1 MRKYWILFVLLGAIA
16 FSVQAQQGQTDRRT
30 LETRIADIL
39 MQLPANDTP
48 SLNKA
53 IGELAQLGEPA
64 VVNLAA
70 RLNAPGD
77 GNDTP
82 FRFALSGMV
91 KYAGQNK
98 GTPLMQ
104 SLSAGL
110 ARAIQQANNDE
121 VKDFLLQELQYV
133 ACENALASIVPLL
146 TSPRLAD
153 PAVRV
158 AMRLDSEAARTAI
171 AQSLQQ
177 KNEVVLYALVQA
189 LGDQRYDKVGKQLTS
204 IAKSKNPELQRV
216 AFHALAETAYQPAE
230 KILAS
235 AAKKA
240 SYKYEPV
247 DATSAYLRFLDRKA
261 EKGSP
266 AHQSMAALTGNGRIP
281 AATRAAALNLLFVHN
296 PQQGIAQAYSLLE
309 SGDVSLRNAALFHL
323 GNQYNEIIAGT
334 LRNLYYATN
343 NSGLQSDLINL
354 LVRKKDAQASGLVTH
369 ALQSSHEEV
378 SITAIYAVSE
388 LRLVSTIPDII
399 KALQSG
405 SDAIVG
411 AAKEALLILEGE
423 SIADAAALALPA
435 TKGAARAALIDI
447 IGLKMAGRHTGL
459 LLQEIESGEAA
470 VSAAT
475 ALAMVAGPNDSE
487 RIAAMLLKKAG
498 TPLVSPLQSALSAS
512 MAQKQTELRVKEL
525 SGLMKSAGTLDTLYY
540 PILARSGGNEALL
553 LISNLL
559 ENGSTA
565 QRKAAT
571 SALWVWSDASVMP
584 LLLQLTRKSSDPAT
598 ASRALNSFVSN
609 INRSDLPTDQKVL
622 MLRNAMDLAT
632 QPQQKRN
639 IINQT
644 AQHATI
650 PALAFAGRYMD
661 DPDTEQAAVQAVM
674 NMVMANNE
682 LYGPSVLNLVEKA
695 LAINRNGEA
704 DYQKEAMARHLS
716 ALPSE
721 GGFVSMFNGSDL
733 SGWKGLVE
741 NPIKRAQMSSEAL
754 AAAQQVAN
762 ERMNRDWRVEDGI
775 LIFEGEGYDNLC
787 SEKMYA
793 DFELYLDWKME
804 PKGDGGVYLRG
815 SPQVQT
821 WDTSRV
827 QVGAQVGSGG
837 LYNNRTHRSTPLVVA
852 DNPINEW
859 NTFRIVMIGDKVT
872 VYLNGLLVTDNV
884 ILENFWDRNIPI
896 FDKEAIELQAHG
908 TKLEFRDVY
917 VREIPRPEP
926 YRVSDEEAR
935 EGFAPLFNGLDLTGW
950 TGNKV
955 DYFAQSGMLVCQ
967 PSGRGHGNLFTE
979 KEYGDFI
986 MRFEFQLTPGAN
998 NGLGIR
1004 SPLQGDAAYAGME
1017 LQILDNEADIYR
1029 DLADYQYHGSVYGVI
1044 AAKRG
1049 FLKPVGE
1056 WNYQEVRASGS
1067 RLTIV
1072 LNGEVI
1078 LDGDLVEAS
1087 RNGTLDNRP
1096 HPGLLNPS
1104 GHIGFLGHGSPLK
1117 FKNLRIKT
1125 L

>member
-1 MRKYWILFVLLGAIA
+1 MRKYWILFVLLGVIA
-16 FSVQAQQGQTDRRT
+16 FSAQAQQGQTDRRT

-48 SLNKA
+48 SFNKT

-64 VVNLAA
+64 VVNLAS
-70 RLNAPGD
+70 RLSAPGA
-77 GNDTP
+77 GSDTP
-82 FRFALSGMV
+82 FRFAISGMV
-91 KYAGQNK
+91 KYAAQTK
-98 GTPLMQ
+98 GSPLMQ
-104 SLSAGL
+104 SISSGL
-110 ARAIQQANNDE
+110 ASAIQQATNDE

-133 ACENALASIVPLL
+133 ACENALASVIPLIN
-146 TSPRLAD
+146 SPRLAD

-158 AMRLDSEAARTAI
+158 AMRLDSDAARSAI
-171 AQSLQQ
+171 AESLQQ

-189 LGDQRYDKVGKQLTS
+189 LGDQRYDKAGKQLTAL
-204 IAKSKNPELQRV
+204 AKTKNPELRRV
-216 AFHALAETAYQPAE
+216 VYHALAETAYQPAE
-230 KILAS
+230 KLLAS

-240 SYKYEPV
+240 GYRYEPV
-247 DATSAYLRFLDRKA
+247 DATSAYLRFLNRKA
-261 EKGSP
+261 ERGTP
-266 AHQSMAALTGNGRIP
+266 AHTTMTALAQNSRIP
-281 AATRAAALNLLFVHN
+281 SSTRAAALNLLFIHN
-296 PQQGIAQAYSLLE
+296 PQQAVAQSFSLLE
-309 SGDVSLRNAALFHL
+309 NADVVLRNAALNHL
-323 GNQYNEIIAGT
+323 GHQYNENIAGT
-334 LRNLYYATN
+334 LRNLYYATSN
-343 NSGLQSDLINL
+343 PELQSDLINL
-354 LVRKKDAQASGLVTH
+354 LVRKKDTQASNVVTH
-369 ALQSSHEEV
+369 ALQSSHEGV
-378 SITAIYAVSE
+378 SLTAIHAVSE
-388 LRLVSTIPDII
+388 LRLTTTIPDLI

-405 SDAIVG
+405 SENIIT

-423 SIADAAALALPA
+423 SIADAVARSIPETSGLA
-435 TKGAARAALIDI
+435 REALIEI

-459 LLQEIESGEAA
+459 LIREVETGEAA
-470 VSAAT
+470 ASAAT
-475 ALAMVAGPNDSE
+475 ALSRVVGAQDSD
-487 RIAAMLLKKAG
+487 RIATLLLNKAG
-498 TPLVSPLQSALSAS
+498 TPLVAPLQNALAAS
-512 MAQKQTELRVKEL
+512 LAQKQTEQRVEEL
-525 SGLMKSAGTLDTLYY
+525 SKLMKAAGSTDTIYY
-540 PILARSGGNEALL
+540 PILARVGGNESLA

-559 ENGSTA
+559 EHGSAA

-571 SALWVWSDASVMP
+571 SALWVWSDAGAMP
-584 LLLQLTRKSSDPAT
+584 LLLQLSRNSSDPAT

-609 INRSDLPTDQKVL
+609 INRSDVPTDQKVL

-639 IINQT
+639 IINLT
-644 AQHATI
+644 AQHATL
-650 PALAFAGRYMD
+650 PALIFAGRYLD

-674 NMVMANNE
+674 NIVMANNN
-682 LYGPSVLNLVEKA
+682 LYGPSVIKLVEKA
-695 LAINRNGEA
+695 LTLNRNGEA

-716 ALPSE
+716 TLPSE
-721 GGFVSMFNGSDL
+721 GGFVSMFNGKDL
-733 SGWKGLVE
+733 TGWKGLVE
-741 NPIKRAQMSSEAL
+741 NPIKRARMSSEEL
-754 AAAQQVAN
+754 AAAQQIAN
-762 ERMNRDWRVEDGI
+762 ERMRRDWRVEEGI

-837 LYNNRTHRSTPLVVA
+837 LYNNQKHRSIPLLVA

-896 FDKEAIELQAHG
+896 FEKEAIELQAHG
-908 TKLEFRDVY
+908 TKLEFRDIY
-917 VREIPRPEP
+917 VREIVRPEP
-926 YRVSDEEAR
+926 YKVSDDEIR
-935 EGFAPLFNGLDLTGW
+935 EGFVPLFNGLDLNGW

-955 DYFAQSGMLVCQ
+955 DYFAQSGLLVCK
-967 PSGRGHGNLFTE
+967 PTGTGHGNLFTE
-979 KEYGDFI
+979 KEYSDFI
-986 MRFEFQLTPGAN
+986 LRFEFQLTPGAN

-1004 SPLQGDAAYAGME
+1004 APLQGDAAYAGME

-1029 DLADYQYHGSVYGVI
+1029 NLAEYQYHGSVYGVI
-1044 AAKRG
+1044 PAKRG

-1056 WNYQEVRASGS
+1056 WNYQEVKASGS
-1067 RLTIV
+1067 RITIT

-1087 RNGTLDNRP
+1087 RNGTIDKKP

-1104 GHIGFLGHGSPLK
+1104 GHIGFLGHGSPLQ
-1117 FKNLRIKT
+1117 FKNLRIKE